1 MSNYFWIDE
10 QRNKKISYDMLVKK
24 LQQHT
29 LRKFIRA
36 ENPFEMVLDLL
47 TGMAN
52 GLEMTLFDSDFSD
65 TELTSLGYDVTT
77 ISRENVF
84 QKNVVN
90 GYSWKA
96 LEEQIKNSGWKLW
109 MFTSGTTGLPK
120 KVCHTYQSLA
130 RNVKIGEKHQSDI
143 WAFAYRLSHMA
154 GLQVLLQALM
164 NQNTIVYVFE
174 SRPEVVI
181 QQLEKYKC
189 THISATPTF
198 YRNILPFL
206 NSNVFLRSITMG
218 GERFD
223 VSLQEAIKQKLP
235 EVQIHNIYATTETG
249 TLLVAKLDGFVIP
262 ERFKDKIR
270 ISENGEL
277 HIHNSLLG
285 KFALEEEWYN
295 THDIVT
301 EKDGLL
307 YFQSRQSDLVNVGGY
322 KVNLLEVEQEI
333 LQVEGVLDCAVKSR
347 ANSVMGNM
355 LYAEL
360 MVSEQADKVKIKQNI
375 LVRLKQNLQAY
386 KIPRIYKFVDSVEKT
401 RTGKK
406 VR

>member
-10 QRNKKISYDMLVKK
+10 KRNEIISYDILLKL

-65 TELTSLGYDVTT
+65 TELSSLGYDVTT

-90 GYSWKA
+90 NSSWNA
-96 LEEQIKNSGWKLW
+96 LEEQIKDSGWKLW

-130 RNVKIGEKHQSDI
+130 RNVKISEKHQSDI

-206 NSNVFLRSITMG
+206 NNNGQLRSVTMG
-218 GERFD
+218 GEKFD
-223 VSLQEAIKQKLP
+223 VSLHEAIKQKLP
-235 EVQIHNIYATTETG
+235 KVQIHNIYATTETG
-249 TLLVAKLDGFVIP
+249 TLLVAKLDGFEIP
-262 ERFKDKIR
+262 EKFKDKVR
-270 ISENGEL
+270 ISESGEL

-360 MVSEQADKVKIKQNI
+360 VISEQADKVKVKQNI
-375 LVRLKQNLQAY
+375 ITRLKQNLQAY
-386 KIPRIYKFVDSVEKT
+386 KIPRIYKFVESVEKT